1 MHVPTTKYKT
11 HCFFWSS
18 FTHCASLE
26 PVRQHIIIVDL
37 RGLEVSQILD
47 GGVMRL
53 VARLTHLHDAHYP
66 ETLREAVILTSSR
79 ASTICQMAIS
89 LVKPFLASRT
99 AQKLNVVTE
108 SSIRNQGKIMRFRSV
123 VSLLPV

>member
-1 MHVPTTKYKT
+1 
-11 HCFFWSS
+11 
-18 FTHCASLE
+18 
-26 PVRQHIIIVDL
+26 
-37 RGLEVSQILD
+37 
-47 GGVMRL
+47 MRL

-108 SSIRNQGKIMRFRSV
+108 SSIRNQACLSATVIQALFDNAMKRTNNGPPSGTINKIQTQSNINDSKNEMDEQTIS
-123 VSLLPV
+123 SSHIT

>member
-1 MHVPTTKYKT
+1 M
-11 HCFFWSS
+11 
-18 FTHCASLE
+18 
-26 PVRQHIIIVDL
+26 DL

-47 GGVMRL
+47 GSVMRL

-66 ETLREAVILTSSR
+66 ETLREAVILTSST

-108 SSIRNQGKIMRFRSV
+108 SSIRNQGKMIFAFLMK
-123 VSLLPV
+123 LKNAN

>member
-1 MHVPTTKYKT
+1 M
-11 HCFFWSS
+11 
-18 FTHCASLE
+18 
-26 PVRQHIIIVDL
+26 DL

-108 SSIRNQGKIMRFRSV
+108 SSIRNQGKIMRIRSAV
-123 VSLLPV
+123 YLLPV